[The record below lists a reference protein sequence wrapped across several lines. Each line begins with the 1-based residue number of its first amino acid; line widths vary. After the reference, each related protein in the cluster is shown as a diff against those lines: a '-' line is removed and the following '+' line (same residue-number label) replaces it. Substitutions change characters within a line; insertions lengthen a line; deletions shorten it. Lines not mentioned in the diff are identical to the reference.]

1 MLVYFSN
8 REQYTQWINGK
19 TVTVSIIP
27 TAEPFKSIIVS
38 PLEVESYNG
47 NETTVTVNKKY

>member
-8 REQYTQWINGK
+8 REQYSQWINGK
-19 TVTVSIIP
+19 TVTVSIVP
-27 TAEPFKSIIVS
+27 MAEPFKSIIVS